1 MSIEEAVERTID
13 DCIKEGILVDVL
25 TIVKQIGEIIKNA
38 NPNSTLGDLLSIL
51 MENNI
56 KLDD

>member
-1 MSIEEAVERTID
+1 MSIEEAMERTID

-38 NPNSTLGDLLSIL
+38 NPNSTLEDLLSIL